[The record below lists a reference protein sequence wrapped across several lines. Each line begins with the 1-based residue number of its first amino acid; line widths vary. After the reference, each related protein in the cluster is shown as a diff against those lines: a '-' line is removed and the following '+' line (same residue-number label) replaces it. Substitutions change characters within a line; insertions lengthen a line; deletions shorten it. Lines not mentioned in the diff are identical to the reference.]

1 MPRMGM
7 VLLSFCLPGGRR
19 SEGKGEDV
27 EAEKEETWPLASGR
41 ALAGTEGGGGSASDS
56 VPGSEEPSAPLA
68 LSSEGEETGGS
79 CRPRRREEKAP
90 PPLAEGRAGGRR
102 GREEEDEEE
111 GVEQASAPQEGHL
124 LGPWL
129 LRRVGGGREWR
140 RVPL

>member
-7 VLLSFCLPGGRR
+7 VLLSFCLPGRGR
-19 SEGKGEDV
+19 SEGKGEDA
-27 EAEKEETWPLASGR
+27 EAEEEETWPLASGR
-41 ALAGTEGGGGSASDS
+41 ALAGAGGGGGSASDS
-56 VPGSEEPSAPLA
+56 VPASEAPSAPRA
-68 LSSEGEETGGS
+68 LSSEGEAAGGP

-111 GVEQASAPQEGHL
+111 GVEQARAPQEGHL

-129 LRRVGGGREWR
+129 LRRVGGGIEWR
-140 RVPL
+140 RVPG